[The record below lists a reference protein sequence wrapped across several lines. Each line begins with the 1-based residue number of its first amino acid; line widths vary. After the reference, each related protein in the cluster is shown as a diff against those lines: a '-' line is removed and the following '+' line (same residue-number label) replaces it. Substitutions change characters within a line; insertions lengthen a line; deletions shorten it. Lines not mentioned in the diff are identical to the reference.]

1 MIARLPESAEMEIL
15 RRLMSEVE
23 VVAIEFFGKLS
34 ERER

>member
-15 RRLMSEVE
+15 GRLMREVE